1 MIAVAHN
8 RTAVRHAFVIESWL
22 EDEG

>member
-1 MIAVAHN
+1 MIAVAHK